1 MTNIKRLFSIFMLTG
16 MALLPLTG
24 AVQAAEKFKPFVL
37 ASTSADGFDA
47 VVNET
52 RDKLTAEGFRV
63 VGEYTPY
70 EGTHVDKAHI
80 IIVTNDELIKAA
92 GMSKNGGFAAPWR
105 IGITKIGDEVKVT
118 YPNPIYI
125 AKAYHLKTDLESL
138 TDSLRRTLGSVESYG
153 AKKGLSARKL
163 RKYHYTFGMEYF
175 DDVYELAE
183 YDSQEEALA
192 AIEKNL
198 AAGIGGVTKVY
209 RFDLP
214 KGVTVFGVARKSGE
228 NGDEH
233 MDDAWI
239 MDNVDF
245 QNPSATAYLPVEILV
260 ENGEAVALH
269 MRFRMALHR
278 PDLKMMGQNSFMN
291 IMPSPKAVRVA
302 LKAVASGK

>member
-1 MTNIKRLFSIFMLTG
+1 MKNIKRLFSVFMLVG
-16 MALLPLTG
+16 MAFLPLSG

-37 ASTSADGFDA
+37 ASKAAGDFDA

-52 RDKLTAEGFRV
+52 RDKLTAEGFKV

-118 YPNPIYI
+118 YPNPTYI
-125 AKAYHLKTDLESL
+125 AKAYHLKTDLEGV
-138 TDSLRRTLGSVESYG
+138 TDALRRSLGSIETYG
-153 AKKGLSARKL
+153 SKKGLSARKL

-183 YDSQEEALA
+183 YDSQKEALA
-192 AIEKNL
+192 TLEKNL
-198 AAGIGGVTKVY
+198 AAGVAGVTKVY
-209 RFDLP
+209 RLDLP
-214 KGVTVFGVARKSGE
+214 KGGTVFGVARKESDGGNE
-228 NGDEH
+228 K

-239 MDNVDF
+239 MGNVDF
-245 QNPSATAYLPVEILV
+245 ENPSATSYLPVEILV
-260 ENGEAVALH
+260 ENGKIVALH

-291 IMPSPKAVRVA
+291 IMPSPKAVGVA
-302 LKAVASGK
+302 LKAAAGGK